1 MKSFLEQNITYR
13 MGAGIHFVV
22 ALAEMKNSFHI
33 IELKVDDGAVVVVG
47 LFEVV

>member
-1 MKSFLEQNITYR
+1 MSTS
-13 MGAGIHFVV
+13 IHFVI